1 MSISSASRSIAL
13 SAFTAAVVL
22 AGVDFGMGTSF
33 GSEWMEAGRTAIW
46 PAAFAA
52 APAVNR
58 AAKGDRDAL
67 PGMARDS
74 VTLSFSL
81 NGQRDMSVVM
91 RLPTAP
97 VARPEVGT
105 TGTGTGSSQPAASST
120 PRRLIACEPT
130 VSPLAAAAKM
140 VGPGRCIT

>member
-22 AGVDFGMGTSF
+22 AGVDFSMGTSF

-52 APAVNR
+52 SPTVNR

-67 PGMARDS
+67 PGGARDS
-74 VTLSFSL
+74 VTLTFSL
-81 NGQRDMSVVM
+81 DGQHDMSVVT
-91 RLPTAP
+91 RLPTTPA
-97 VARPEVGT
+97 ARPDLGT
-105 TGTGTGSSQPAASST
+105 AGTGTGQPAASN
-120 PRRLIACEPT
+120 PQRRLIACEPT
-130 VSPLAAAAKM
+130 VSPLSAAAKTL
-140 VGPGRCIT
+140 GPGRCIT